1 MRNKNT
7 ILLMAAVVV
16 LSVTLAPA
24 QPQGQQLRRFGED
37 SRRGETLLAHNNAER
52 DLLALHEAY
61 LKEFRPLYIRSAKAW
76 WVANTTGSDAAY
88 EEKKAAENALIELHS
103 NRKVFEE
110 LKSLKADGLVADA
123 KLARILDVMYRTYLP
138 GQADPELQKKI
149 VALENDVEQIFNTHR
164 SEVGGKPLS
173 ENDVRKILSD
183 SGDSALAQE
192 AWKGYME
199 VGAKVDKKLREL
211 VELRNQLA
219 RKLGFRNFW
228 AMQMSLSEIDGEE
241 LIRLF
246 DELDAMT
253 REPFSK
259 LKAQIDGAMAKRFG
273 IKPAELRPWHFG
285 DLFFQE
291 APQIQPVNLDDIFKG
306 QDLLALTR
314 AYYES
319 IGLEVSDIIARSDLY
334 EKPGKSPHA
343 FSTDLDRAGDVRTL
357 CNLKDNAYW
366 MDTLLHELGHAVYDK
381 YIDKKD
387 VPFVLHEPAHSIT
400 TEGYAMMKGMMCK
413 MEEWLIKVRGIDP
426 NKEAA
431 VLASARDMLRAE
443 KLIFSRWGQV
453 IVRFEKEMYEKP
465 DQDLGKVWW
474 DLKAKYQLLPPP
486 ETVSRPDYAA
496 KMHVVAAP
504 VYYHSY
510 VMGDLFA
517 CQVHHYI
524 AKEVLG
530 GADAAKSCY
539 FGRKEAGEYL
549 QKHIFGPGNLYS
561 WNELTR
567 RATGEPLTAKY
578 FAKQFVR

>member
-1 MRNKNT
+1 MQKSN
-7 ILLMAAVVV
+7 LVYV
-16 LSVTLAPA
+16 LVIVCLTSSLLAPRPAAA
-24 QPQGQQLRRFGED
+24 QMGNAEEIRISPI
-37 SRRGETLLAHNNAER
+37 LLAHNNAER
-52 DLLALHEAY
+52 DLLALHDAY
-61 LKEFRPLYIRSAKAW
+61 FKEFRPLYLRAARAW
-76 WVANTTGSDAAY
+76 WEANTTGSDAAY
-88 EEKKAAENALIELHS
+88 EEKKAAEKALIELHS
-103 NRKVFEE
+103 DKKVFTE
-110 LKSLKADGLVADA
+110 LKSLKSDGLVADPV
-123 KLARILDVMYRTYLP
+123 LARILDVMYRTFLP

-149 VALENDVEQIFNTHR
+149 VNLENEVEQIFNTHR
-164 SEVGGKPLS
+164 SKVGGKEIS

-183 SGDSALAQE
+183 SGDSALAKE
-192 AWKGYME
+192 AWLGYME

-228 AMQMSLSEIDGEE
+228 VMKMSLSEIDGDE
-241 LIRLF
+241 LVRLF
-246 DELDAMT
+246 DELDDLT
-253 REPFSK
+253 REPFAV
-259 LKAQIDGAMAKRFG
+259 LKSQIDGTMAKRFS

-291 APQIQPVNLDDIFKG
+291 APQIQEVNLDDVFKG

-314 AYYES
+314 KYYES

-426 NKEAA
+426 QREQA
-431 VLASARDMLRAE
+431 VIASARDMLRAE

-453 IVRFEKEMYEKP
+453 IVRFEKGMYEKP
-465 DQDLGKVWW
+465 DQDLGKLWW

-486 ETVSRPDYAA
+486 ESVSRPDYAA

-530 GADAAKSCY
+530 GADPAKSCY

-549 QKHIFGPGNLYS
+549 KKHVFGPGNLHS

-578 FAKQFVR
+578 FAKQFVK